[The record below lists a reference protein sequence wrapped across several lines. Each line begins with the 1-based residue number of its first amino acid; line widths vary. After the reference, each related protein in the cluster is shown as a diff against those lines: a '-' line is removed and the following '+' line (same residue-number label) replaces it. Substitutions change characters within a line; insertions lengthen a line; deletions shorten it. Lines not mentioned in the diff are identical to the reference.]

1 MTPTLVSTKAYGRGT
16 VKMENNDVKHT
27 IDAAS
32 ALVAFS
38 TLMQWLPVVASA
50 LTIIWYLIRIGEYIY
65 GKIKGKDLDQNA

>member
-1 MTPTLVSTKAYGRGT
+1 
-16 VKMENNDVKHT
+16 MENNDVKHT